1 MRHSLGLACLLG
13 ALSLGVL
20 SLAPPASAQA
30 VFPTGRWQAYPAYTN
45 VSAVAS
51 GFGRVWAGTP
61 GGVFSFAP
69 ASGEIERR
77 TAIDGL
83 RGGAIQTLATDERR
97 GALWIGYADGAL
109 DRLDVE
115 DGTVR
120 SVLDIARNTQYPSRG
135 IRRLR
140 VQGDSLLAATDF
152 GVVVYDLVRG
162 EVRNTYA
169 RLGAIPPATPVND
182 VLFAPLPDGRA
193 GLWLATDAGIATAA
207 AADPA
212 LQSPAAWTADP
223 GFPNRALSLA
233 LFADSDPAPSVHVG
247 GGPAAARDLY
257 ERRPGGQWRRVLF
270 IGDDLTT
277 LLADGTRLL
286 ALRAFSVLQYTVPPA
301 TANYVPAG
309 ATAMRGM
316 ALGPDGRVWLGDA
329 ALGLF
334 PLPPRA
340 APDAAVAFA
349 PEPVVPEGPFS
360 NSYSD
365 IDVAPDG
372 TVWTASTRVDAA
384 QTSAVSRLDPESGLW
399 ALRLTRA
406 EPAVL
411 GQSDL
416 FSLRVGPDGRVYIGT
431 EGDGLI
437 VIDPDGATVRYD
449 ETNSSLRPY
458 VGQPTSF
465 VQVTDV
471 GFERGAVWVV
481 NTQSA
486 VPLQYFASNGTTVG
500 LPYPAGTSGTN
511 GSRTRLAI
519 DHLGQKWLA
528 LDGGGLI
535 VWDTGADPASPAD
548 DRGRQYRGQGTIATG
563 GLPGPNVV
571 DVVYDGDSRVWI
583 GTNRG
588 IATVFQP
595 GSVFSSDPAVGV
607 PQFTLTPTQ
616 PDGSRG
622 SFLRDVV
629 VNDLEVDPGGRVWV
643 ATTSGA
649 YLVAPD
655 PSGSGFVALR
665 EINAGNSPLPSSN
678 VRRIAVRPG
687 DGRVFMSTEAGL
699 FSVSGDATAPVAGS
713 DRLRASPSPFRPSDA
728 RGVTVSGLATARSTV
743 RVLTLAGEVVHEAEA
758 TGGSFTWDGRDDRT
772 RELVSS
778 GVYLV
783 AAVGTDGS
791 TVTGKV
797 AVIR

>member
-1 MRHSLGLACLLG
+1 MRHPFGLACLLG
-13 ALSLGVL
+13 ALTLVA
-20 SLAPPASAQA
+20 LAPPAVAQA

-45 VSAVAS
+45 VSAVTS
-51 GFGRVWAGTP
+51 GFGRVWAGTQ
-61 GGVFSFAP
+61 GGVFSFDP

-83 RGGAIQTLATDERR
+83 RGGVIQSLAIDERR
-97 GALWIGYADGAL
+97 GTLWVGYADGGL
-109 DRLDVE
+109 DRLTVE

-135 IRRLR
+135 VRRLR

-169 RLGAIPPATPVND
+169 RLGTIPPATPVND
-182 VLFAPLPDGRA
+182 VLFAPLPDGRT
-193 GLWLATDAGIATAA
+193 GLWLATDAGVVTAA

-212 LQSPAAWTADP
+212 LQSPAAWTLDP
-223 GFPNRALSLA
+223 NFPTLA
-233 LFADSDPAPSVHVG
+233 FSIARFTDSDPTPTVHVG
-247 GGPAAARDLY
+247 GGPAGARDLY
-257 ERRPGGQWRRVLF
+257 ERRPDGQWRRVLF
-270 IGDDLTT
+270 INDDLTS
-277 LLADGTRLL
+277 LLVDGDRLL
-286 ALRAFSVLQYTVPPA
+286 ALRTSALYQYTLPPSVSV
-301 TANYVPAG
+301 YRPAL
-309 ATAMRGM
+309 ATAMRGLS
-316 ALGPDGRVWLGDA
+316 LGPDGRVWLGDG

-334 PLPPRA
+334 PVPARL
-340 APDAAVAFA
+340 APGTTAEFT

-360 NSYSD
+360 NSNAD

-372 TVWTASTRVDAA
+372 TVWTASTRVEAA
-384 QTSAVSRLDPESGLW
+384 QSSAVSQLDPESGHW
-399 ALRLTRA
+399 TSRLTRD

-411 GQSDL
+411 GRSDF
-416 FSLRVGPDGRVYIGT
+416 FSLRVAPNGKVYVGT

-449 ETNSSLRPY
+449 ETNSTLRAY
-458 VGQPTSF
+458 AGQPASF

-471 GFERGAVWVV
+471 GFEGGATWVV
-481 NTQSA
+481 NTQSP
-486 VPLQYFASNGTTVG
+486 VPLQYFAADGTTVG
-500 LPYPAGTSGTN
+500 LPYPSGTSGSN
-511 GSRTRLAI
+511 GGRTRLAI
-519 DHLGQKWLA
+519 DNLGQKWLA
-528 LDGGGLI
+528 LLGGGLI

-548 DRGRQYRGQGTIATG
+548 DRARQYRGQGTIATG
-563 GLPGPNVV
+563 GLPGPSVV
-571 DVVYDGDSRVWI
+571 DVVYDGSNRVWI
-583 GTNRG
+583 GTDRG

-595 GSVFSSDPAVGV
+595 GSVFSTDPNVGL
-607 PQFTLTPTQ
+607 PQFTLTPTR
-616 PDGSRG
+616 PDGSRDA
-622 SFLRDVV
+622 FLRDVV

-665 EINAGNSPLPSSN
+665 EINAGNSPLPDSN
-678 VRRIAVRPG
+678 VRRIAVRAS
-687 DGRVFMSTEAGL
+687 DGRVFMTTEAGL
-699 FSVSGDATAPVAGS
+699 FSVSGDAIAPVANS
-713 DRLRASPSPFRPSDA
+713 DRLRSSPSPVRPSDA

-743 RVLTLAGEVVHEAEA
+743 RVLTLAGEVVHQAEA

-772 RELVSS
+772 RELVGS

-783 AAVGTDGS
+783 SAVGSDGS